1 MKRIKYSDYNPSM
14 GVLINIED
22 PITYLDKI
30 EEKSI
35 NIPFEKLLFHHND
48 YLNLNEP
55 YYIICSKGVK
65 SRKAVNILEF
75 YGYDVTQVYIE

>member
-14 GVLINIED
+14 GVLIYIED
-22 PITYLDKI
+22 PINYLDKI

-35 NIPFEKLLFHHND
+35 NIPFEKLLFHHKD